1 MRNNYA
7 NTAELKD
14 LMTAPPMT
22 AARHA
27 ELMRQRNAR
36 RRMLEEAR
44 DLKQAVENPYE
55 DKKGAILP

>member
-7 NTAELKD
+7 NTAQLKD
-14 LMTAPPMT
+14 LMTVPPMT

-27 ELMRQRNAR
+27 ELMRERNAR

-44 DLKQAVENPYE
+44 DLKKSE
-55 DKKGAILP
+55 DNRYDDKR

>member
-7 NTAELKD
+7 NTAQLKE

-27 ELMRQRNAR
+27 EVLRERNAR
-36 RRMLEEAR
+36 RRMIEEAR
-44 DLKQAVENPYE
+44 EA
-55 DKKGAILP
+55 KKADDSAYPQKR

>member
-7 NTAELKD
+7 NTAQLKE

-27 ELMRQRNAR
+27 EVMRQRNAR

-44 DLKQAVENPYE
+44 EAKKADDPYNG
-55 DKKGAILP
+55 DKR

>member
-7 NTAELKD
+7 NTAQLKE

-27 ELMRQRNAR
+27 EVLRQRNAR

-44 DLKQAVENPYE
+44 ELKKADDPLY
-55 DKKGAILP
+55 DPKR

>member
-7 NTAELKD
+7 NTAQLKE

-27 ELMRQRNAR
+27 EVMRERNAR
-36 RRMLEEAR
+36 RRKLEEAQELKKADK
-44 DLKQAVENPYE
+44 DLFEEKR
-55 DKKGAILP
+55 

>member
-7 NTAELKD
+7 NTAQLKE

-27 ELMRQRNAR
+27 EVMRQRNAR

-44 DLKQAVENPYE
+44 EAKKSGDPVFG
-55 DKKGAILP
+55 DKR

>member
-7 NTAELKD
+7 NTAQLKE

-27 ELMRQRNAR
+27 EVMRQRNAR

-44 DLKQAVENPYE
+44 EAKKSDETFDA
-55 DKKGAILP
+55 DKR

>member
-7 NTAELKD
+7 NTAQLKE

-27 ELMRQRNAR
+27 EVMRQRNAR
-36 RRMLEEAR
+36 RRMIEEAR
-44 DLKQAVENPYE
+44 EAKKADDPFTG
-55 DKKGAILP
+55 DKR

>member
-7 NTAELKD
+7 NTAQLKE

-27 ELMRQRNAR
+27 EVLRERNAR

-44 DLKQAVENPYE
+44 EAKKTDDPFDG
-55 DKKGAILP
+55 DKR

>member
-7 NTAELKD
+7 NTAQLKE

-27 ELMRQRNAR
+27 EVLRERNAR
-36 RRMLEEAR
+36 RRKLEEAR
-44 DLKQAVENPYE
+44 EAKKADDSLY
-55 DKKGAILP
+55 DKR

>member
-7 NTAELKD
+7 NTAQLKE

-27 ELMRQRNAR
+27 EVMRERNAR
-36 RRMLEEAR
+36 RRMLEEAHELKKADK
-44 DLKQAVENPYE
+44 DLFEEKR
-55 DKKGAILP
+55 

>member
-7 NTAELKD
+7 NTAQLKE

-27 ELMRQRNAR
+27 EVMRQRNAR

-44 DLKQAVENPYE
+44 EAKKADDQFDG
-55 DKKGAILP
+55 DKR

>member
-1 MRNNYA
+1 MKSNYM
-7 NTAELKD
+7 NTAQLKE

-27 ELMRQRNAR
+27 EVMRKRIAQ

-44 DLKQAVENPYE
+44 ELKKAGDSDYLM
-55 DKKGAILP
+55 KR

>member
-7 NTAELKD
+7 NTAQLKD

-27 ELMRQRNAR
+27 EVMRERNAR
-36 RRMLEEAR
+36 RRKIEEAR
-44 DLKQAVENPYE
+44 ELKKADDDLFDAKR
-55 DKKGAILP
+55 

>member
-7 NTAELKD
+7 NTAQLKD

-27 ELMRQRNAR
+27 ELMRERNAR
-36 RRMLEEAR
+36 RRKLEEAR
-44 DLKQAVENPYE
+44 ELKKSEDYPY
-55 DKKGAILP
+55 DSRR

>member
-7 NTAELKD
+7 NTAQLKD

-27 ELMRQRNAR
+27 EVLRQRNAR

-44 DLKQAVENPYE
+44 ELKKADDPLY
-55 DKKGAILP
+55 DPKR

>member
-7 NTAELKD
+7 NTAQLKE

-27 ELMRQRNAR
+27 ELMRERNAR

-44 DLKQAVENPYE
+44 EA
-55 DKKGAILP
+55 KKASDPMFDSEKR

>member
-7 NTAELKD
+7 NTAQLKE

-27 ELMRQRNAR
+27 EVMRERNAR
-36 RRMLEEAR
+36 RRMLEEAQE
-44 DLKQAVENPYE
+44 LKQA
-55 DKKGAILP
+55 DKDLFEEKR